1 MTSIYPSS
9 NSSTTNSS
17 TSSANLL
24 RISGMASGIDT
35 DSVVK
40 AMVSNYQV
48 KIDKANQD
56 KQLLQWKQEAY
67 RNIIKDVKGLQDYFD
82 PISSKYI
89 LGGSS
94 LNINSATSDTAA
106 VASATA
112 GSTAKA
118 GTYNINVTKLAEQ
131 AKIQGEAKDS
141 LIKVSNFTGGNLSQT
156 LTNNSGKSVNL
167 SGLTSTTGTDLAA
180 EINSKIAASDLKG
193 QVSASYVEET
203 VDGNTQKYIKF
214 TNISS
219 DSSATIKYS
228 DTSAAYAA
236 GVDVNSGISGSSKLI
251 SDLKLNTGSINFTLT
266 NGTTSSNVSLTVDSS
281 TTLQNL
287 MDKVNSATSGAVTLN
302 IDDTTGRISFQSKD
316 YGSASSI
323 TIANTSTDNNIINEL
338 KLSSSTGTGKDAIVA
353 ITAPGQT
360 SATTTTQSSN
370 KFTVN
375 GVSYNVVK
383 AGTANVTVTSNSDN
397 VVTNMKNFIN
407 DYNSVISEINIKLTE
422 KKNSDYAPLTDS
434 QKESMSE
441 SQITAWETKAK
452 VGILRNDDQ
461 LSSLMT
467 QVRGIFNSA
476 VYNSYSST
484 DSKDGKISLSFGQYG
499 TNAIGIDTSTDTT
512 DGGKLVLKDETK
524 LKSAIENNLEDFK
537 KLFIGASDSTL
548 NTNQSYIGSKKY
560 YEDGIFKRMDN
571 ILRDYVAAPGI
582 GEDGTYS
589 LSGSMNIFVNKQ
601 YDYSTSGSSS
611 QNTLPDQVYTKT
623 VSISKYQT
631 QLKDAQTRYYAKFT
645 ALETAMSKLN
655 AQQSSLSSML
665 GTS

>member
-9 NSSTTNSS
+9 STTSSASS

-24 RISGMASGIDT
+24 RISGMASGVDT

-40 AMVSNYQV
+40 SMVSSYQS
-48 KIDKANQD
+48 KIDKANQA
-56 KQLLQWKQEAY
+56 KQTLQWKQEAY

-89 LGGSS
+89 LGGST
-94 LNINSATSDTAA
+94 LNINKASSDTAS
-106 VASATA
+106 VASATVD
-112 GSTAKA
+112 STAKA

-141 LIKVSNFTGGNLSQT
+141 LIKLSSFTDNSSQT
-156 LTNNSGKSVNL
+156 LTNNSGKTVSL
-167 SGLTSTTGTDLAA
+167 SGLTSTTGSDLAA

-193 QVSASYVEET
+193 QVSASYVNET
-203 VDGNTQKYIKF
+203 VDGTTTEYIKF
-214 TNISS
+214 TKISS
-219 DSSATIKYS
+219 DSSTTIKYS
-228 DTSAAYAA
+228 DSATYAA
-236 GVDVNSGISGSSKLI
+236 GVDVNSGISGPSKLM
-251 SDLKLNTGSINFTLT
+251 SDLKFSTGSIKFTLN
-266 NGTTSSNVSLTVDSS
+266 NGTTSSTVSLTVDSS

-287 MDKVNSATSGAVTLN
+287 IDKVNSATSGAVTLN
-302 IDDTTGRISFQSKD
+302 IDDTTGRISFKSKS
-316 YGSASSI
+316 YGSASNI
-323 TIANTSTDNNIINEL
+323 TITNNSTDNNIIDEL
-338 KLSSSTGTGKDAIVA
+338 KLSSPTAGKDAIVA
-353 ITAPGQT
+353 ITAPGET
-360 SATTTTQSSN
+360 SATITTQSSN

-383 AGTANVTVTSNSDN
+383 AASANITVTANSDD
-397 VVTNMKNFIN
+397 VVTNMKSFIK
-407 DYNSVISEINIKLTE
+407 DYNSVISEINTKLTE

-461 LSSLMT
+461 LNSLMT
-467 QVRGIFNSA
+467 QLRGTFNSA
-476 VYNSYSST
+476 VYSSYSST
-484 DSKDGKISLSFGQYG
+484 NTTDGKVPLAFGQYG

-524 LKSAIENNLEDFK
+524 LKDAIENHFEDFK
-537 KLFIGASDSTL
+537 KFFIGTSDSTL
-548 NTNQSYIGSKKY
+548 GTNQAYIGSKKY
-560 YEDGIFKRMDN
+560 YENGIFTRMDN

-601 YDYSTSGSSS
+601 YDYTSSGSSS
-611 QNTLPDQVYTKT
+611 KNTLPDQVYSKT
-623 VSISKYQT
+623 VSITKYTT

-665 GTS
+665 GTN

>member
-9 NSSTTNSS
+9 TTGSASS

-40 AMVSNYQV
+40 SMVSGYQS
-48 KIDKANQD
+48 KIDKANQS
-56 KQLLQWKQEAY
+56 KQTLQWKQEAY

-89 LGGSS
+89 LGGST
-94 LNINSATSDTAA
+94 LNINKASSDTAS

-112 GSTAKA
+112 DSTAKA

-141 LIKVSNFTGGNLSQT
+141 LIKLSSFTGDLSQT
-156 LTNNSGKSVNL
+156 LTNNSGKTVSLNN
-167 SGLTSTTGTDLAA
+167 LTSTTGIDLAA
-180 EINSKIAASDLKG
+180 EINSKIATSDLKG
-193 QVSASYVEET
+193 QVSASYVKET
-203 VDGNTQKYIKF
+203 VDGTTTEYIKF
-214 TNISS
+214 TKISS
-219 DSSATIKYS
+219 DSSTTVKYS
-228 DTSAAYAA
+228 DTSVAYAA
-236 GVDVNSGISGSSKLI
+236 GVDVNSGISGTSKLM
-251 SDLKLNTGSINFTLT
+251 SDLKFSTGAINFTLN
-266 NGTTSSNVSLTVDSS
+266 NGATSSTVSLTVDSS

-287 MDKVNSATSGAVTLN
+287 IDKVNSATTGAVTLN
-302 IDDTTGRISFQSKD
+302 IDDTTGRISFKSKS
-316 YGSASSI
+316 YGSASNI
-323 TIANTSTDNNIINEL
+323 TITNNSTDNNIIDEL
-338 KLSSSTGTGKDAIVA
+338 KLSSSTGTGKDAVVA
-353 ITAPGQT
+353 ITAPGET

-370 KFTVN
+370 NFSVN

-383 AGTANVTVTSNSDN
+383 AGSANITVTANSDD
-397 VVTNMKNFIN
+397 VITNMKSFIK
-407 DYNSVISEINIKLTE
+407 DYNSVISEINTKLTE

-461 LSSLMT
+461 LNSLLT
-467 QVRGIFNSA
+467 QLRGTFNSA
-476 VYNSYSST
+476 VYSSYSST
-484 DSKDGKISLSFGQYG
+484 NTTDGKVPLAFGQYG

-512 DGGKLVLKDETK
+512 DGGKLILKDETK
-524 LKSAIENNLEDFK
+524 LKDAIENHFEDFK
-537 KLFIGASDSTL
+537 KFFIGTSDSTL
-548 NTNQSYIGSKKY
+548 GTNQAYIGSKKY
-560 YEDGIFKRMDN
+560 YENGIFTRMDN

-601 YDYSTSGSSS
+601 YDYTSSGSSS
-611 QNTLPDQVYTKT
+611 KNTLPDQVYSKT
-623 VSISKYQT
+623 VSITKYTT

-665 GTS
+665 GTN